1 MLSIRATS
9 FPVASEPADLK
20 SNVSSIDKVDLS
32 ILDEGQAVK
41 I

>member
-20 SNVSSIDKVDLS
+20 SNAASIDQVDLS
-32 ILDEGQAVK
+32 TLDEGQSVK